1 MVACLRTLH
10 RQVTGG
16 AKGCVAGN
24 VNCILIGREDKRIE
38 QEARLVRSLG
48 NYLCAWIDR
57 ASVKNNEVFS
67 FKICNKTNKI
77 DYWTKE
83 IGATCKKTIFFCEK
97 EGLINKSWYIDQYC
111 NLM

>member
-1 MVACLRTLH
+1 MVACLRTLQ

-57 ASVKNNEVFS
+57 ASVKNNEVLFVNY
-67 FKICNKTNKI
+67 FHLKFVIKQ
-77 DYWTKE
+77 TK
-83 IGATCKKTIFFCEK
+83 
-97 EGLINKSWYIDQYC
+97 
-111 NLM
+111 